1 MAFVMHYFAR
11 FAETKYH
18 RLGSLNNRNLLS
30 LSPDIW
36 KSQSVAGLLPFVCE
50 GRICTRLSP
59 WFCRWSRCPFVS
71 PHHPPCLGLS
81 ACISL
86 LHRDTH
92 RVGLEPIQL

>member
-1 MAFVMHYFAR
+1 MHYFAR

-30 LSPDIW
+30 LNPDIW

-59 WFCRWSRCPFVS
+59 WFVGGHVLPLSLHINLLVWIFLPVF
-71 PHHPPCLGLS
+71 PLG
-81 ACISL
+81 
-86 LHRDTH
+86 T
-92 RVGLEPIQL
+92 PIVLD